1 MSSLLSPGLL
11 ALDKQVRAAYSYP
24 SPNRVLK
31 ALDQAMGWLQRQ
43 DVYCLWGKQRGW
55 WRRGGQGMQWTGAR
69 EIRADGA
76 VAHLQS
82 ARDGHVELPG

>member
-31 ALDQAMGWLQRQ
+31 ALDQAMGWLHRQ

-55 WRRGGQGMQWTGAR
+55 WRRGGQGMQ
-69 EIRADGA
+69 
-76 VAHLQS
+76 
-82 ARDGHVELPG
+82 